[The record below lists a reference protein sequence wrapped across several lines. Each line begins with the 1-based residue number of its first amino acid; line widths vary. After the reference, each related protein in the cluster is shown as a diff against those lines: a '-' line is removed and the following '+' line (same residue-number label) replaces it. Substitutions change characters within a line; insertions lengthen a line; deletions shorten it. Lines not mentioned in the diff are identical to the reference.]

1 MLTKEQT
8 AHFEAFGFVVLRKLL
23 SSEEMDTF
31 TREAN
36 EIFEEK
42 LGVVPSEMTERGK
55 VEPFFEH
62 RPFLNSLLD
71 DDRIYMVAEQ
81 LLGADFVLDESEGN
95 LHVGDTAWHGGNSW
109 HILRWIK
116 FGFYLEPLTRDTG
129 GLRAI
134 PGSHLPGEPDL
145 YAPFRTGKP
154 ASEPILGMPQ
164 SEIPSVALEI
174 EPGDVIVFTEAMLH
188 ASFGGRPG
196 RHQHAVSYFAN
207 PTTEAEIERVHDVA
221 RRLPPT
227 GRPLEMHID
236 SDRPRVRR
244 MVSRL
249 LELGFEPLKL

>member
-1 MLTKEQT
+1 MLTAEQI
-8 AHFEAFGFVVLRKLL
+8 AHFEAFGFVVLRRLL
-23 SSEEMDTF
+23 TPVEMGIF
-31 TREAN
+31 SREAD
-36 EIFEEK
+36 EIFQEK
-42 LGVVPSEMTERGK
+42 LGVAPSQMTVRGK

-71 DDRIYMVAEQ
+71 DDRIYLVAEQ

-116 FGFYLEPLTRDTG
+116 FCFYLEPLTPHTG
-129 GLRAI
+129 GLRVI
-134 PGSHLPGEPDL
+134 PGSHAPGEPDL
-145 YAPFRTGKP
+145 YAPFRTGK
-154 ASEPILGMPQ
+154 AAGEPVFGMPQ
-164 SEIPSVALEI
+164 SAIPSVALEI
-174 EPGDVIVFTEAMLH
+174 EPGDVIVFTESMLH

-196 RHQHAVSYFAN
+196 RHQHAVSFFKN
-207 PTTEAEIERVHDVA
+207 PITESEIERVRDVA

-244 MVSRL
+244 MVARL
-249 LELGFEPLKL
+249 LELGFEPLRL

>member
-1 MLTKEQT
+1 MLTTEQI
-8 AHFEAFGFVVLRKLL
+8 AHFETFGFVMLRKLFT
-23 SSEEMDTF
+23 SDEMDIIA
-31 TREAN
+31 REAN
-36 EIFEEK
+36 EIFEEV
-42 LGVVPSEMTERGK
+42 LGIVPSETTERGK

-81 LLGADFVLDESEGN
+81 LLGADFVFDVSEGN

-116 FGFYLEPLTRDTG
+116 FGFYLEPLKRDTG
-129 GLRAI
+129 GLRVI
-134 PGSHLPGEPDL
+134 PGSHLAGEPDL
-145 YAPFRTGKP
+145 YAPFRLNKA
-154 ASEPILGMPQ
+154 ASEPLLGMPQ
-164 SEIPSVALEI
+164 SEIPCVALEI
-174 EPGDVIVFTEAMLH
+174 EPGDVVLFTEAMLH

-196 RHQHAVSYFAN
+196 RHQHAVSFFKN
-207 PTTEAEIERVHDVA
+207 PITESEVERVRDIA